1 MTSFL
6 ILDGLSQPITKNN
19 NSRELIRHCVS
30 LASFVRFLQYS
41 SLLELPHNH
50 VESLMVKK
58 CDLVP
63 TIVLEIFAV
72 AKC

>member
-30 LASFVRFLQYS
+30 LASFVRFTPVFITFGIAAQS
-41 SLLELPHNH
+41 
-50 VESLMVKK
+50 
-58 CDLVP
+58 
-63 TIVLEIFAV
+63 
-72 AKC
+72 